1 MYLLSPNRDVVLNY
15 YVNCVRDINM
25 NVTFEMKSWTFSFD
39 LYKNL
44 DEYQYSILLHIY
56 SYSYIL
62 HNIQTVRFKSRY
74 ESTIYGYH
82 KKPYGYFPH
91 SLMFEHKMI
100 HYVLLFVD
108 CGNLFQIELSMK
120 SLSSIWSWGCI
131 VWCHTFEPN
140 TKIKHAPFIGL
151 FTWHNFSR
159 TESNRQV

>member
-25 NVTFEMKSWTFSFD
+25 NVTFEIKSWTFSFD

-44 DEYQYSILLHIY
+44 DEYQYSILSFMVTWWRY
-56 SYSYIL
+56 REEKY
-62 HNIQTVRFKSRY
+62 NIWIQQK
-74 ESTIYGYH
+74 E
-82 KKPYGYFPH
+82 PYGYFSH

-151 FTWHNFSR
+151 FTWHNFRR